1 MSKPKTLKKLS
12 ESANGKIFET
22 SCFKDGLYFLEKQ
35 KYRDKRRLALY
46 DIDNTVLS
54 YRHTLGTD
62 QWFDFDFNE
71 YIKLGLTA
79 QKAKKRTLSEY
90 LNLVK
95 KIHPDD
101 VYVVEEDTPEIIR
114 KIQRQGTQGLV
125 LTSRG
130 SYLLT
135 ETTEQLQRFGID
147 FNKST
152 FRAKEMKLPQSD
164 EGLFYNGMILTGGYH
179 KGECL
184 VTCLENMKK
193 LPQFIIMWDDRLS
206 NLERVRASIDEFNIK
221 RRLGK
226 DSIQFVGLRYSK
238 LDHVTRDVKPEVINL
253 QKTYI
258 NRVLSDEH
266 AQAIL
271 RSENK
276 KLQKQ
281 YVDIDCQ
288 PKSNS
293 VILSLSKHTLY
304 QILKNIEPS
313 IDKHRILG
321 EVKEL
326 GGKLKLSWQF
336 KFSMNNF
343 GPLFHKLSK
352 HGLIESSQFDVLSA
366 IFNKKPTPITRV
378 YSLRSHQSTKPL
390 LGILPMSSSRHT
402 MKLRGVRS

>member
-12 ESANGKIFET
+12 ESSNSKIYET

-35 KYRDKRRLALY
+35 KYSHKRRLALY

-152 FRAKEMKLPQSD
+152 FRAKEMKLPQSE
-164 EGLFYNGMILTGGYH
+164 EGLFHHGMILTGGYH

-193 LPQFIIMWDDRLS
+193 LPQFIIMWDDRLT
-206 NLERVRASIDEFNIK
+206 NLERVRDSIELFNTQK
-221 RRLGK
+221 GLGK

-238 LDHVTRDVKPEVINL
+238 LDHVTKEVKPDVIKL

-276 KLQKQ
+276 KLKKQ
-281 YVDIDCQ
+281 CVDIDCQ
-288 PKSNS
+288 PKNDS
-293 VILSLSKHTLY
+293 VILSLSKHALY
-304 QILKNIEPS
+304 QILKGIEPS
-313 IDKHRILG
+313 IDKYRILG

-336 KFSMNNF
+336 KFTMNNF
-343 GPLFHKLSK
+343 APLFHKLSK
-352 HGLIESSQFDVLSA
+352 HGLIESSQFDLLSA
-366 IFNKKPTPITRV
+366 IFNKKPAPITKV
-378 YSLRSHQSTKPL
+378 YSLRSHQASKHFPV
-390 LGILPMSSSRHT
+390 IVPSSRHT
-402 MKLRGVRS
+402 MKLRGIRS